1 MPQNLREIRRKIKT
15 VQSIWKITRAMKMV
29 AAAKLR
35 RLQASVESGRVYWQ
49 RLDDIMA
56 HVGAQ
61 AGEVSHPFLETS
73 DVPDVAVLVIG
84 GARGLCGSYNVALLR
99 QAGEFAAATR
109 RPMRLTTVGPRARL
123 FFARQGITI
132 QDELEVP
139 DEKHRL
145 LQARDISR
153 TLRTAFLNREVG
165 EVHAVYT
172 HFHSAIHNVPTVRQI
187 LPIVPPAPE
196 PGGGTGAVHQRA
208 CIFEPPA
215 EQLLGS
221 LLPRAIDAMIYEML
235 LQSAASEEGSR
246 MAAMTAA
253 TDNAQ
258 EMTTNL
264 TRELNRAR
272 QSQITSEIL
281 EIVSGADAL
290 TNA

>member
-35 RLQASVESGRVYWQ
+35 RLQASVESGRAYWQ
-49 RLDDIMA
+49 RLDEIMA

-61 AGEVSHPFLETS
+61 AGEVSHPFIEPS
-73 DVPDVAVLVIG
+73 EVPDIALLVVG

-99 QAGEFAAATR
+99 EAAQFTASTR
-109 RPMRLTTVGPRARL
+109 RPLHITTIGPRARL
-123 FFARQGITI
+123 FFAH
-132 QDELEVP
+132 QDVDVFQELEVP
-139 DEKHRL
+139 DEQHRL
-145 LQARDISR
+145 LQAREISR
-153 TLRTAFLNREVG
+153 MLRQAYLDGSVG

-172 HFHSAIHNVPTVRQI
+172 HFHSAIRTVPTVRQI
-187 LPIVPPAPE
+187 LPIKPPARSHDE
-196 PGGGTGAVHQRA
+196 PLLQSQRA
-208 CIFEPPA
+208 TIFEPPA
-215 EQLLGS
+215 EQLLAS

-235 LQSAASEEGSR
+235 LQSAASEEGAR

-272 QSQITSEIL
+272 QWQITSEIL
-281 EIVSGADAL
+281 EIIAGADAL